1 MTDAA
6 PSQPLAADNVFATI
20 IKGWI
25 QPADQLASGKSAAE
39 VVNGNTDVVA
49 SANGSGGGDDI
60 TDLRGDESDETSDD
74 GDDDDE
80 DDDDTKHGSGPTAQ
94 QVLAASGVGDL
105 TAASADYHGAGAAA
119 SAMGASEALDRAVP
133 MEVPVEVA
141 QWKPSGDGL
150 HSAVTASTT
159 SFSIEALDATGN
171 RIRQP
176 VAASELQRF
185 SVTLTGASM
194 VRARVFDEGNGSLSC
209 EYRVMQ
215 TGKYRLSVMHA
226 GSHLPGSPYTV
237 VAKAGVTG
245 LKDWKASR
253 QREAASLRAARKA
266 RDGQRK
272 APPQRREPSPRIN
285 PAEQLQKAYAYAMA
299 AIASDRRK
307 RAAARPPVTLA
318 LVTAGATAAPP
329 VSLPTATASAQAP
342 GFVDGACSSAAPTSA
357 LAQPTGVTTAATSI
371 AAPPPLALP
380 PQDSRALE
388 PVLEVERMQQLLE
401 A

>member
-1 MTDAA
+1 M
-6 PSQPLAADNVFATI
+6 
-20 IKGWI
+20 
-25 QPADQLASGKSAAE
+25 
-39 VVNGNTDVVA
+39 
-49 SANGSGGGDDI
+49 
-60 TDLRGDESDETSDD
+60 
-74 GDDDDE
+74 
-80 DDDDTKHGSGPTAQ
+80 
-94 QVLAASGVGDL
+94 
-105 TAASADYHGAGAAA
+105 
-119 SAMGASEALDRAVP
+119 
-133 MEVPVEVA
+133 
-141 QWKPSGDGL
+141 
-150 HSAVTASTT
+150 
-159 SFSIEALDATGN
+159 
-171 RIRQP
+171 
-176 VAASELQRF
+176 AASELQRF

-285 PAEQLQKAYAYAMA
+285 PAEQLQ
-299 AIASDRRK
+299 RRMPTPWRQSRPTT

-388 PVLEVERMQQLLE
+388 PVFEVERMQQLLE